1 MDAKKRISEILNAKK
16 DIIFDCNDKIW
27 EFAETRFDT
36 PKSADEF
43 CRILTQEGFQVE
55 RGIAH
60 MENAFVATCGSGKP
74 VIGIL
79 AEYDSLANLSQ
90 IADLPE
96 KKQLAEGGNG
106 HGCGH
111 NSLGSGSLAGAIG
124 IKDYME
130 ESGLTGTIKF
140 FGCPAEESG
149 YGKAFLSKAGAFNCL
164 DAALTWHPGDVSG
177 VWSTS
182 SLAVAQVYFN
192 FKGISAHAAAAPE
205 MGRSALD
212 AAELMNVG
220 VNFLRE
226 HIIDQARIHYAFI
239 DAGGVSANVVQ
250 STSSLYYF
258 IRAPRSEQ
266 VLELYKRVEKIARG
280 AALMTETEVEVIWD
294 SACANYVPNSTLT
307 HLVYDNMSHYVP
319 LDLTEEEMAYEKKF
333 YDTLDTSIQ
342 AANAARAQNFFGD
355 LDSEGINALAT
366 SPVLNR
372 MIPYNGTLSISSG
385 STDVGDVSW
394 VTPTAQFMLG
404 YMPQG
409 SPAHSWQWAATGKSS
424 VAHKAAL
431 TAGKILAATVYDI
444 LTKPEILEKAKEDFK
459 RDLNGTTYKSII
471 PDGVF
476 PDK

>member
-1 MDAKKRISEILNAKK
+1 
-16 DIIFDCNDKIW
+16 
-27 EFAETRFDT
+27 
-36 PKSADEF
+36 
-43 CRILTQEGFQVE
+43 
-55 RGIAH
+55 
-60 MENAFVATCGSGKP
+60 
-74 VIGIL
+74 
-79 AEYDSLANLSQ
+79 
-90 IADLPE
+90 
-96 KKQLAEGGNG
+96 
-106 HGCGH
+106 
-111 NSLGSGSLAGAIG
+111 
-124 IKDYME
+124 
-130 ESGLTGTIKF
+130 
-140 FGCPAEESG
+140 
-149 YGKAFLSKAGAFNCL
+149 
-164 DAALTWHPGDVSG
+164 
-177 VWSTS
+177 
-182 SLAVAQVYFN
+182 
-192 FKGISAHAAAAPE
+192 

-226 HIIDQARIHYAFI
+226 HMIDQARIHYAFI

-250 STSSLYYF
+250 PTSSLYYF

-280 AALMTETEVEVIWD
+280 AALMTETEVEVVWD
-294 SACANYVPNSTLT
+294 SACANYLPNSTLT

-319 LDLTEEEMAYEKKF
+319 LDLTEEEMEYEKKF
-333 YDTLDTSIQ
+333 YDTLDASML
-342 AANAARAQNFFGD
+342 AANAARAQSFFGD
-355 LDSEGINALAT
+355 LDPEEINALAT

-372 MIPYNGTLSISSG
+372 MIPYNGALSISSG

-424 VAHKAAL
+424 VAHKAVL
-431 TAGKILAATVYDI
+431 TAGKILAATAYDI
-444 LTKPEILEKAKEDFK
+444 LTKPEILEKAREDFK